1 MEIPLSLLYYELMIA
16 RIRSYLFGS
25 VFRRGATLLTSL
37 TLASY
42 ALGLVRDMVFS
53 RVLGAGRLLDVYN
66 AAFII
71 PDVLLNI
78 FIAGAL
84 SAAFVPVFTHLL
96 ARGKKTDAEELAAT
110 MLTGAPIAMLFIGV
124 CAFAFMPQLAHV
136 VAPGFGDADHALLIR
151 LSRLLLLS
159 PILFAVSN
167 TLGGILVS
175 VERFMGYGLS
185 SVFYNIG
192 IIGGAFLVAPLGP
205 IGLVIGTL
213 SGATLHLLTR
223 VISLLRSDFRPHGPI
238 SATNPNFLQVV
249 RLMLPRMA
257 GQPVE
262 QLTFF
267 LFTNLASSL
276 AIGSIA
282 ILSFARNFQ
291 SVPVSIFGIS
301 FATAAFA
308 SLSRAAALNDDVEF
322 VRTLKDAA
330 RPLAAT
336 TLLSSAF
343 YIVAS
348 PWVIGIFLGGG
359 RFGSAHIEATATLL
373 AWFALSIPAEA
384 FIHLLVRA
392 FFALK
397 DTWTPVFVSIPGLA
411 LIWLLAR
418 SLMPA
423 MGLNGLG
430 FSYAVAATLEV
441 LILFVLLRRRLRLRA

>member
-1 MEIPLSLLYYELMIA
+1 MRYDEPMVA
-16 RIRSYLFGS
+16 KIRDYLFGS

-42 ALGLVRDMVFS
+42 ALGLVRDMVFA

-84 SAAFVPVFTHLL
+84 AAAFVPVFTQLL
-96 ARGKKTDAEELAAT
+96 ARGERTDAEHLSAT
-110 MLTGAPIAMLFIGV
+110 MLTAAPVAMVAIGV
-124 CAFAFMPQLAHV
+124 VAFIAMPQLADL
-136 VAPGFGDADHALLIR
+136 VAPGFNDADRTLLIQ

-159 PILFAVSN
+159 PVLFALSN
-167 TLGGILVS
+167 TLGGMLVS
-175 VERFMGYGLS
+175 LERFAGYGLS
-185 SVFYNIG
+185 PVLYNIG

-205 IGLVIGTL
+205 VGLVIGTL
-213 SGATLHLLTR
+213 AGGALHLIAR
-223 VISLLRSDFRPHGPI
+223 VVAVIRSGFRAHGPV
-238 SATNPNFLQVV
+238 SSKNPHFRQVL

-267 LFTNLASSL
+267 LFTNLASTL
-276 AIGSIA
+276 AAGSIA

-301 FATAAFA
+301 FATAVFA
-308 SLSRAAALNDDVEF
+308 QLSRSAALSDDTLF
-322 VRTLKDAA
+322 VRTLKEAA
-330 RPLAAT
+330 RPLLIVT
-336 TLLSSAF
+336 VLSALF
-343 YIVAS
+343 YILLGRFVVDAL
-348 PWVIGIFLGGG
+348 LGGG
-359 RFGSAHIEATATLL
+359 KFGPQEVAATASLL

-392 FFALK
+392 FYALK
-397 DTWTPVFVSIPGLA
+397 DTWTPVFISVPGLG
-411 LIWLLAR
+411 LIYILAR
-418 SLMPA
+418 ALMPS

-430 FSYAVAATLEV
+430 IAYALSASLEV
-441 LILFVLLRRRLRLRA
+441 LILLYLLRRRIRKLRIA